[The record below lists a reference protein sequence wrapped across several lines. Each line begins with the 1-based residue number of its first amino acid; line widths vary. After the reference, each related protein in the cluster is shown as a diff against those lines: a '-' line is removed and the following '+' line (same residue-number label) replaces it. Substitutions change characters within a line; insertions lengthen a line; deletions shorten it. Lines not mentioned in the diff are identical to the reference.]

1 MKHYTD
7 EAWQDCARGLLPAE
21 KLQLMRSHLETGCSQ
36 CAQLF
41 ALWDAAQQT
50 AGQLSEDEPA
60 VAAVRVVKAAFS
72 QMRPAPYESLF
83 GGVARLLFDSLMTA
97 PADGVR
103 SISSTA
109 RHLLYQ
115 FEGLTIDL
123 RLDSSQGGK
132 ELMVSGQILDVAAGG
147 TSALSAAIVLMRS
160 EQELDRTRTNEF
172 GEFQLTGAAGADLS
186 IRVDLPEQK
195 PITLKLPE

>member
-7 EAWQDCARGLLPAE
+7 EAWLDYARGLIPAE
-21 KLQLMRSHLETGCSQ
+21 KRHLMRSHLETGCSQ
-36 CAQLF
+36 CAQVF
-41 ALWDAAQQT
+41 ALWDAAQHS
-50 AGQLSEDEPA
+50 AGRLSEDEPA
-60 VAAVRVVKAAFS
+60 AAAVRVAKAAFS
-72 QMRPAPYESLF
+72 QMRPAPKESLF
-83 GGVARLLFDSLMTA
+83 PGVARLLFDSLRTA
-97 PADGVR
+97 PAGGVR

-123 RLDSSQGGK
+123 RLDGSQGGK
-132 ELMVSGQILDVAAGG
+132 ELMVSGQILDGAAGG
-147 TSALSAAIVLMRS
+147 ASTISAVIVLMRG
-160 EQELDRTRTNEF
+160 EQELDSTQTNEF